1 MFRRC
6 ASLLPYLLR
15 PVRAFTTNASLSS
28 LSSSMSARAPSALL
42 STEALHAAAP
52 SASST
57 FEGPYAASRARLD
70 YTWHGRY
77 TPARQRLQDG
87 LIAGVLASGR
97 AAPRPWLV
105 HTAGAMGAG
114 KSHVI
119 RELARARAFP
129 LAAFVWIDP
138 DVFKSSLPETPELI
152 RADPER
158 ASSLL
163 HKESVHIAEIAEREA
178 LARGLNVLVDGSLQ
192 NTAWY
197 AHKFAAMR
205 SEYPAYRL
213 AIVHV
218 TASRETIFSRAA
230 ARATKTG
237 RFVPPALLDDVLARV
252 PASVAALSPLVD
264 YTAQVANED
273 DGTGPTVCAPATTES
288 FKAVW
293 ADIWNELYDERDELG
308 GDPVDPTKAL
318 ARNPD

>member
-1 MFRRC
+1 MFRC

-15 PVRAFTTNASLSS
+15 SVRAPNATAA
-28 LSSSMSARAPSALL
+28 MSARGAPSALL
-42 STEALHAAAP
+42 STEAMHAADEGADG
-52 SASST
+52 

-70 YTWHGRY
+70 YSWHGRY
-77 TPARQRLQDG
+77 TPARQRMQDG
-87 LIAGVLASGR
+87 LIAGVLSSGR
-97 AAPRPWLV
+97 ATPQPWLV

-138 DVFKSSLPETPELI
+138 DVFKSSLPETPDFI

-192 NTAWY
+192 NTPWY
-197 AHKFAAMR
+197 AQKFAAMR
-205 SEYPAYRL
+205 GEYPTYRL
-213 AIVHV
+213 AIIHV

-230 ARATKTG
+230 GRATKTG
-237 RFVPPALLDDVLARV
+237 RFIPVALLDDVLARV

-264 YTAQVANED
+264 YTVEVANEA
-273 DGTGPTVCAPATTES
+273 DGTGPTIRAPATPDS

-308 GDPVDPTKAL
+308 GDPIDPTEAL
-318 ARNPD
+318 ARNPG